1 MRDERATRRASTGA
15 EISVG
20 RGSVE
25 GTRAGSLRPQAE
37 RDTSTAPAPAPA
49 RQHSNTSTQLPL
61 ALSLSRSHHSTVAQ
75 RHRAPPTPPR
85 LDRLH
90 SQAAVLSLDQ
100 SMPKDPGARRKRRAV
115 SMPDKGKR
123 RPPWAEQ
130 PVGGPRC
137 ETHSSANRRFQ
148 RIPRPSISTHRA
160 RSLASG
166 QLGCARLPAS
176 LAAMPAGMRGAL
188 WFSWGLHWRC
198 IMRFTYSSGASVL
211 FGSCLVARQ
220 VDDPRRPW
228 RRSRTWPASGLAQ
241 WADWQRM
248 FQQVWLPRSRCPGRT
263 AAVDR
268 SLMGCSEAAGAF
280 AASLP
285 ACQPA
290 CQALE
295 HPSLKLPPKLAE
307 FDSKARLPLGGG
319 HRPSHAP
326 ISASPHS
333 SVFPVTP
340 SNLIWQSAI
349 LCLATRPL

>member
-25 GTRAGSLRPQAE
+25 GTRAGLLWPEA
-37 RDTSTAPAPAPA
+37 DTPAQHQYQHGNTATH
-49 RQHSNTSTQLPL
+49 QHSS
-61 ALSLSRSHHSTVAQ
+61 LSLSRSHHSTVAQ

-90 SQAAVLSLDQ
+90 SQAAVLRLDQ

-176 LAAMPAGMRGAL
+176 LVAMPAGMRGAL

-198 IMRFTYSSGASVL
+198 IMRFTYSSGASFL
-211 FGSCLVARQ
+211 FGSCLVAR
-220 VDDPRRPW
+220 
-228 RRSRTWPASGLAQ
+228 
-241 WADWQRM
+241 
-248 FQQVWLPRSRCPGRT
+248 
-263 AAVDR
+263 
-268 SLMGCSEAAGAF
+268 
-280 AASLP
+280 
-285 ACQPA
+285 
-290 CQALE
+290 
-295 HPSLKLPPKLAE
+295 
-307 FDSKARLPLGGG
+307 
-319 HRPSHAP
+319 RPSPAL
-326 ISASPHS
+326 ASEP
-333 SVFPVTP
+333 
-340 SNLIWQSAI
+340 NLAG
-349 LCLATRPL
+349 

>member
-1 MRDERATRRASTGA
+1 MGDERATRRASTGA

-25 GTRAGSLRPQAE
+25 GTRAGLLWPEA
-37 RDTSTAPAPAPA
+37 DTPAQHQHQHQHGNTATH
-49 RQHSNTSTQLPL
+49 QHSS
-61 ALSLSRSHHSTVAQ
+61 LSLSRSHHSTVAQ
-75 RHRAPPTPPR
+75 RHRAPPR

-160 RSLASG
+160 RSLAGG

-198 IMRFTYSSGASVL
+198 IMRFTYSSGASFL
-211 FGSCLVARQ
+211 FGSCLVAR
-220 VDDPRRPW
+220 RP
-228 RRSRTWPASGLAQ
+228 SPALASEPDLAGQRLAQ

-248 FQQVWLPRSRCPGRT
+248 FQQVWLPHSRCPGRT
-263 AAVDR
+263 LAVDR

-285 ACQPA
+285 ACQPGSGTPR
-290 CQALE
+290 LE
-295 HPSLKLPPKLAE
+295 
-307 FDSKARLPLGGG
+307 
-319 HRPSHAP
+319 
-326 ISASPHS
+326 ASP
-333 SVFPVTP
+333 
-340 SNLIWQSAI
+340 Q
-349 LCLATRPL
+349 TRRV